1 MQKYAP
7 KAMELAPRDI
17 VSRSIAT
24 EIKEGRGFEGAYVH
38 LDLRHLGAEKILERL
53 PGIRELA
60 IDFAGV
66 DPIEKPIPIEPAQ
79 HYTMGGIDCSIWGES
94 PLPGLLACGECACV
108 SVHGANRLGGNSLLE
123 TITFGRRAGKA
134 SAEYVKGVKAVTLP
148 ETACQRDM
156 DYVKELFNRPDKG
169 ENRAAMRQELGET
182 MRAKVGI
189 FRTPDALKEAWDK
202 IRELKERYPRLN
214 VRHTGEVYNTELLGA
229 LELGFSLDL
238 VEAMTVGALAR
249 EESRGAHTRR
259 DFPDRDDEKWLKHT
273 MAHWTPEGPRLD
285 YAPVSI
291 TRWQPERRVY

>member
-1 MQKYAP
+1 M
-7 KAMELAPRDI
+7 
-17 VSRSIAT
+17 
-24 EIKEGRGFEGAYVH
+24 
-38 LDLRHLGAEKILERL
+38 RL
-53 PGIRELA
+53 
-60 IDFAGV
+60 
-66 DPIEKPIPIEPAQ
+66 
-79 HYTMGGIDCSIWGES
+79 
-94 PLPGLLACGECACV
+94 
-108 SVHGANRLGGNSLLE
+108 
-123 TITFGRRAGKA
+123 
-134 SAEYVKGVKAVTLP
+134 
-148 ETACQRDM
+148 
-156 DYVKELFNRPDKG
+156 
-169 ENRAAMRQELGET
+169 
-182 MRAKVGI
+182 KVGI

-202 IRELKERYPRLN
+202 IRELKERYTRLN